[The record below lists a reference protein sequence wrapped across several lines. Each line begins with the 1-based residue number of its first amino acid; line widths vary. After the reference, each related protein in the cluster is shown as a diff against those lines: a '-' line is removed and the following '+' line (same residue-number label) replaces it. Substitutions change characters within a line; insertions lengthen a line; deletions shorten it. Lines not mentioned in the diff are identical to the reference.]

1 MEPHTYIL
9 DLLYKF
15 NERTGANYPPSRGY
29 SIMQC
34 YVENKIEYY
43 PRDYNK
49 HDWLIGTI
57 CSNYT
62 TKGMDIITL
71 PNIPI
76 YSSSIY
82 AFLVLDYY
90 NVTNYDKLFNV
101 IRYNMNMNT
110 IQIKQ
115 LIKSKDLAIL
125 VHELYNNRYK
135 FVGADRIF
143 EALSPETRKSKYVTR
158 KRRVDDEL
166 DIKFK
171 ILKLE

>member
-15 NERTGANYPPSRGY
+15 NQRTGANYPPSRGY

-34 YVENKIEYY
+34 YTENKIEYY

-62 TKGMDIITL
+62 SMRTDIITL

-76 YSSSIY
+76 YNSSIY

-90 NVTNYDKLFNV
+90 NVTDYNKLFNV
-101 IRYNMNMNT
+101 IRYNMNMNSM
-110 IQIKQ
+110 QIKQ
-115 LIKSKDLAIL
+115 LIKSKDLTNL
-125 VHELYNNRYK
+125 VHELYLNKYK

-143 EALSPETRKSKYVTR
+143 EALSPGTRKSKNVAYKR
-158 KRRVDDEL
+158 KVDDEL